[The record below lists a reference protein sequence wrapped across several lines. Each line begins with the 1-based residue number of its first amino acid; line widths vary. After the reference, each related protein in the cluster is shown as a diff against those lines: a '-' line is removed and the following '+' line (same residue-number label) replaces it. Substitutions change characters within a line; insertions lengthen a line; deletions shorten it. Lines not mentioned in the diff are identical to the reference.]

1 MEPQDLPE
9 ASLAANVSGVA
20 ARAGFLK
27 GISTSRVAATPAC
40 TPAAGVSSRTLAP
53 IRRPPPPH
61 ATSRV
66 RPWAP
71 RSNLLSLKII
81 VPAFYV
87 GAGNRVL
94 HGRGGRGPG
103 SIGRRIPLY
112 LAFSLMCFPAAGFIY
127 FSGYYHGSAS
137 LAEAAWALR
146 WQSACGFLAVPPF
159 FWFIVAPVYGGQARY
174 GKWLV
179 VVTALF
185 LALAISSRDRLTAC
199 ASPLSRW
206 TNPCGCRAGERI
218 SLVSSTPHIVGA
230 DPVPRCDFFRVVLG
244 AVAMCRGV
252 PIP

>member
-1 MEPQDLPE
+1 MEPQYFPE

-40 TPAAGVSSRTLAP
+40 TPAAGVSSRALAP
-53 IRRPPPPH
+53 IV
-61 ATSRV
+61 A
-66 RPWAP
+66 AP
-71 RSNLLSLKII
+71 TTRHLSGSPMGPGADFLSLKII

-87 GAGNRVL
+87 GAGIAFFMGVVAAVL
-94 HGRGGRGPG
+94 G

-159 FWFIVAPVYGGQARY
+159 FSVHRAVRWPGALWKVAGSGHGAVPCFGDHQPGI
-174 GKWLV
+174 
-179 VVTALF
+179 ALQ
-185 LALAISSRDRLTAC
+185 LALHRCHGGRTLVAAV
-199 ASPLSRW
+199 
-206 TNPCGCRAGERI
+206 GRADLPGQQHA
-218 SLVSSTPHIVGA
+218 PHRGA